1 MIGVIQATETVKLIL
16 GIGEPLI
23 GRLLR
28 YDALE
33 MRFREYKVR
42 RDPHCPVCGDSPTV
56 TRLIDYQQF
65 CGIPQQV
72 THTEPAKGEIDVT
85 EVKQKIDRG
94 ADFVLVDV
102 REPHEYQIASIPQAK
117 LIPLGE
123 LGRRLGELDPDD
135 EIVVHCKSGG
145 RSARAVEFLRQQGF
159 KDVSNMRGGIL
170 AWSDKVDPKV
180 PKY

>member
-1 MIGVIQATETVKLIL
+1 VIQATETVKLIM
-16 GIGEPLI
+16 GIGESLV
-23 GRLLR
+23 GRLVR

-42 RDPHCPVCGDSPTV
+42 RDPECPVCGDHPTI
-56 TRLIDYQQF
+56 RKLIDYQQF

-72 THTEPAKGEIDVT
+72 TTRGELDVT

-94 ADFVLVDV
+94 DDFLLIDV
-102 REPHEYQIASIPQAK
+102 REPHEYQIACIPTAK

-123 LGRRLGELDPDD
+123 VAKRLNEIDPDA

-145 RSARAVEFLRQQGF
+145 RSARAVEILRQNGY
-159 KDVSNMRGGIL
+159 KNVANMRGGIL
-170 AWSDKVDPKV
+170 AWSEKVDPRV